1 MKNMNDVIA
10 ALSGEQKK
18 NDYELVELLQNEFAD
33 FDIEEIAA
41 LTYSEVEHKLNCFE
55 LLNGV
60 ITREIESEPSDL
72 MRWAYSSKNQGF
84 VDEARLNLE
93 SARAGHST
101 FDFYGS
107 TIEVPEKPIT
117 DVEVFELAFYNYH
130 HECCLEQ
137 LQYLVDLIHSASND
151 FLNSKK
157 SAIA

>member
-1 MKNMNDVIA
+1 MFEKTRKCVGRMSVFF
-10 ALSGEQKK
+10 GM
-18 NDYELVELLQNEFAD
+18 YF
-33 FDIEEIAA
+33 IEEIAG

-60 ITREIESEPSDL
+60 ITREIESETRDL
-72 MRWAYSSKNQGF
+72 GKWAYSSEKNLGF
-84 VDEARLNLE
+84 VDEARLNLK

-101 FDFYGS
+101 SDFYGN
-107 TIEVPEKPIT
+107 TIEVTEKPIT

-137 LQYLVDLIHSASND
+137 LEYLVDLIHSASND